1 MEFINIGLDI
11 VLVAVSVWMITV
23 VRNSGLGGVVGNTL
37 TFITTGAIIL
47 GGAHLLET
55 LLFNVLGLKD
65 VTFGELLHRII
76 VLGGFFFLTF
86 GIQGL
91 GVLRRQTK
99 SA

>member
-1 MEFINIGLDI
+1 MELINISLDV
-11 VLVAVSVWMITV
+11 VLVAVSIWMVLV
-23 VRNSGLGGVVGNTL
+23 VRNSGLGGVVGSTL

-55 LLFNVLGLKD
+55 LLYNVLGLKD
-65 VTFGELLHRII
+65 VALGEFLHRII
-76 VLGGFFFLTF
+76 VLGGFLFLTF

-91 GVLRRQTK
+91 GVLRRPTK